1 MPASVSASVPLS
13 APSKDL
19 SQDSYGLSSQAR
31 TTRDPKGKGRGS
43 DRPRGEGRESGRQT
57 EQNRSKTTK
66 PKRGRDRGAEPDRQK
81 RPKTKQT
88 ERDYRM
94 KLCWE
99 SRWIT
104 VGKSGHR
111 PTNTE
116 PLFNAGTMKRR
127 SSPRCTEGR
136 QNAETQGTCL
146 PIRTLCESTPVK
158 ATRAT
163 DATSDG
169 PLTSECL

>member
-1 MPASVSASVPLS
+1 MSASVPLS

-31 TTRDPKGKGRGS
+31 TTRDHKGEGRGS
-43 DRPRGEGRESGRQT
+43 DRPRGEGRESGRHT
-57 EQNRSKTTK
+57 KQNRSKTTK
-66 PKRGRDRGAEPDRQK
+66 TKRGRDRGAESDRQK

-94 KLCWE
+94 EICWE
-99 SRWIT
+99 STWIT

-127 SSPRCTEGR
+127 SSPRCNEERRNSGTR
-136 QNAETQGTCL
+136 QGSTFTVGSTVTIVIQS
-146 PIRTLCESTPVK
+146 ES
-158 ATRAT
+158 
-163 DATSDG
+163 
-169 PLTSECL
+169 